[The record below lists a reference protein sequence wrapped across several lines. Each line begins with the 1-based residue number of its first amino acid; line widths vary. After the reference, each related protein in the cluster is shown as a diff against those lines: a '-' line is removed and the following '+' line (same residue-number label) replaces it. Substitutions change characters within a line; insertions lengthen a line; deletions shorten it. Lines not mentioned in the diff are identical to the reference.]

1 MIEKELLCPQR
12 VRKITTSFA
21 FIEHRFLQKGYWGR
35 LSHHELLLY
44 LFLVLVADRWG
55 MSYYSYDRIV
65 NLLKLSVDEYI
76 AARDRL
82 IEADL
87 IAFNGQLFQVLS
99 LPEQLPAASS
109 PGALTHKEDMLR
121 FDPPCVRIVVTCGFH
136 ERRVEPPP
144 FKVLLRGAVSPGA
157 TLHSSCGGR

>member
-12 VRKITTSFA
+12 VRKITASFA

-65 NLLKLSVDEYI
+65 SLLKLSVDEYI

-99 LPEQLPAASS
+99 LPEQLPAAGS
-109 PGALTHKEDMLR
+109 PGPLTHKQDMLR
-121 FDPPCVRIVVTCGFH
+121 FDPATI
-136 ERRVEPPP
+136 ERCLAAQFGERP
-144 FKVLLRGAVSPGA
+144 
-157 TLHSSCGGR
+157 

>member
-12 VRKITTSFA
+12 VRKITASFA

-65 NLLKLSVDEYI
+65 SLLKLSVDEYI

-99 LPEQLPAASS
+99 LPEQLPAAGS
-109 PGALTHKEDMLR
+109 PGPLTNPADMQR
-121 FDPPCVRIVVTCGFH
+121 FDPATI
-136 ERRVEPPP
+136 ERCLAAQFGERP
-144 FKVLLRGAVSPGA
+144 
-157 TLHSSCGGR
+157 

>member
-12 VRKITTSFA
+12 VRKITPTFA
-21 FIEHRFLQKGYWGR
+21 FIEHRFLQKGYWSR

-65 NLLKLSVDEYI
+65 SLLKVSVDEYI

-99 LPEQLPAASS
+99 LPKQLPAANA
-109 PGALTHKEDMLR
+109 PGPLTHKEDMLR
-121 FDPPCVRIVVTCGFH
+121 FDPATI
-136 ERRVEPPP
+136 ERCLTAQFGERP
-144 FKVLLRGAVSPGA
+144 
-157 TLHSSCGGR
+157 